1 MRTGSERAGFGRLLA
16 VLAFA
21 TVVGN
26 FTAPT
31 TARADDHNRGRQVQE
46 RHDDGRSEQVQHQRQ
61 WRNHGRVYYGGRYYV
76 DPPPAVIYAPP
87 PEPFG
92 LNLMFNLG
100 R

>member
-1 MRTGSERAGFGRLLA
+1 MRTGSRRASPRALLA
-16 VLAFA
+16 VLALTA
-21 TVVGN
+21 LAGS
-26 FTAPT
+26 FTAAD
-31 TARADDHNRGRQVQE
+31 ARADDHDRGRQVQE
-46 RHDDGRSEQVQHQRQ
+46 RHDDGRREQIQHQRQ
-61 WRNHGRVYYGGRYYV
+61 WRDHDRVYYGGRYYV